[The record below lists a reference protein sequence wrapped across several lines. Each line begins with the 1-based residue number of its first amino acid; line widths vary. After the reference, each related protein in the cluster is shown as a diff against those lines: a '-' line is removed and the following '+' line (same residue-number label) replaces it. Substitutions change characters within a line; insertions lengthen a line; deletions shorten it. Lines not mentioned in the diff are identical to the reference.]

1 MIALSA
7 PETALTSLSS
17 EDGRLYSPSALAGVD
32 EPKLCGLVIALYKAP
47 EVAWT
52 SLSSPQP
59 MEIWIV
65 TSFLSN
71 TVQSLTTCCSR
82 LDKRFNTVTRSGQG
96 RISERYSHATFK
108 DILDK
113 LLEAPVTITCENG

>member
-47 EVAWT
+47 EMAWT
-52 SLSSPQP
+52 SRSSVD
-59 MEIWIV
+59 W
-65 TSFLSN
+65 
-71 TVQSLTTCCSR
+71 
-82 LDKRFNTVTRSGQG
+82 
-96 RISERYSHATFK
+96 
-108 DILDK
+108 
-113 LLEAPVTITCENG
+113 